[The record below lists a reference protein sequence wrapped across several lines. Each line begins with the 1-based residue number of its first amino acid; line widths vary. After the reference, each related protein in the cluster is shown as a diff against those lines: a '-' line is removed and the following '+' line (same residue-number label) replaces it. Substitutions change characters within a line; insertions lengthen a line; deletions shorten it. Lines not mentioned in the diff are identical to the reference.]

1 MSHPN
6 LHRKGPTVS
15 VALQSLID
23 DHQRSYEAGA
33 AVFRAGAPARHVYH
47 LTEGRVRLV
56 RYGRAGEEAVIHVAR
71 PGEFFAEASLHGD
84 RYHCTAVAVV
94 PSTLAA
100 IPSAGL
106 AALLA
111 EDPGVMQAWVAILSS
126 QLRRARSRV
135 ERLCLRS
142 AAERIEHLL
151 LCEGSGPACI
161 YRPGGSL
168 KELAVDLG
176 LTHEAL
182 YRTLANMVR
191 DGRLVR
197 DGQQLSLPTA

>member
-1 MSHPN
+1 MNTP
-6 LHRKGPTVS
+6 HRHRRGPTLS
-15 VALQSLID
+15 AALQSLID
-23 DHQRSYEAGA
+23 GHQRVFEAGTP
-33 AVFRAGAPARHVYH
+33 VFRAGAPARHVYH

-56 RYGRAGEEAVIHVAR
+56 RYGRAGEEAAIHVAQ
-71 PGEFFAEASLHGD
+71 PGEFFAEAALHAD
-84 RYHCTAVAVV
+84 RYHCTALAVV
-94 PSTLAA
+94 PSTLAV

-111 EDPGVMQAWVAILSS
+111 EDALAMQAWVAILSS

-151 LCEGSGPACI
+151 LCEGTGPACV

-182 YRTLANMVR
+182 YRTLAHMVR
-191 DGRLVR
+191 DGRLLR
-197 DGQQLSLPTA
+197 DGMQLSLPTA